1 MLGELSGWL
10 HQSFNDLVVWIE
22 LHPGRAYFLVFLTA
36 CLESLVVVGLF
47 LPGTVLMFAIGALI
61 AADALAFWPACLWA
75 AAGAVAGDGLSFWI
89 GRHFHQ
95 RLRVVWPFR
104 RYPALIN
111 HGVDFFHRHGGKSV
125 VFARFVG
132 PVRPF
137 LPAVAGMLDMPAGR
151 FFLVNVLSALV
162 WAPAYLIP
170 GVVFG
175 ASLSL
180 AAEVAGRLAVLIL
193 ILVALVWF
201 SLWLIHRLF
210 NLLQPRL
217 ANWTDRALVWGRQHP
232 RLRPLAGALL
242 EPDHP
247 EARGLAAWLALLF
260 LSAAALGLLLA
271 QPLIGIDH
279 WLHVGLQDLRTPT
292 ADRIFVAITTTGDS
306 LPVLTGLVLVLAWL
320 AWRGY
325 GRAAA
330 HWLLAVASA
339 WAMAQGLKLLLQ
351 VARPLPM
358 YDGVAAYAF
367 PSVHVTLASV
377 GYGFLAILIARELAP
392 ERRWLPY
399 SLAGLPIVLMAFSRL
414 YLGAH
419 WLSDIAGGLAL
430 GVATVALF
438 GIAYRRHPAPALPWR
453 RLLGVFLLAQLALAA
468 SHTVLRFEPALA
480 RYTPVLEQAP
490 LNRAGWLAGDWQQLP
505 AHRLDLAGGDR
516 HPLNIQYLGT
526 LAALETALTARG
538 WRTPPPLQLDNLIL
552 WLSPDATASRLPVLP
567 QIHDGHYESL
577 RLIKGGDGNRLWILR
592 LWRSDRQQDTTGVPL
607 WIGNVSV
614 LEPTRPFDYLVYLDT
629 RYDPAA
635 ALELQGDLE
644 SVFRVEPR
652 ERPAGRAMAVERVM
666 LVY

>member
-1 MLGELSGWL
+1 MLSDLSGWL
-10 HQSFNDLVVWIE
+10 HQSFSDLVVWIE
-22 LHPGRAYFLVFLTA
+22 LYPARAYFLVFLTA

-61 AADALAFWPACLWA
+61 ATDALAFWPACLWA
-75 AAGAVAGDGLSFWI
+75 AAGAVTGDGLSFWL

-104 RYPALIN
+104 RYPGLIN

-125 VFARFVG
+125 VFARFIG

-151 FFLVNVLSALV
+151 FLLVNVLSALV

-180 AAEVAGRLAVLIL
+180 AAEVAGRLVVLIL
-193 ILVALVWF
+193 LIVGLVWF

-210 NLLQPRL
+210 NLLQPHL
-217 ANWTDRALVWGRQHP
+217 ASWTDRALVWGRHHP

-242 EPDHP
+242 EPEHP
-247 EARGLAAWLALLF
+247 EARGLALWMLLLF
-260 LSAAALGLLLA
+260 LSLAALGLLLA
-271 QPLIGIDH
+271 RPLTGIDH
-279 WLHVGLQDLRTPT
+279 WLHAGLQGLRTPT
-292 ADRIFVAITTTGDS
+292 ADRVFVAVTTTGDS
-306 LPVLTGLVLVLAWL
+306 LPVLAGLALVLAWL

-325 GRAAA
+325 GRAAG
-330 HWLLAVASA
+330 HWLFAALGA
-339 WAMAQGLKLLLQ
+339 WAMAQGLKALLQ
-351 VARPLPM
+351 VARPVAM
-358 YDGVAAYAF
+358 FDGVAAFAF
-367 PSVHVTLASV
+367 PSVHVTLAV
-377 GYGFLAILIARELAP
+377 VAYGFLAILIAREISP

-399 SLAGLPIVLMAFSRL
+399 SLAGLPIVLIAFSRL

-430 GVATVALF
+430 GLATVALF

-453 RLLGVFLLAQLALAA
+453 RLLGVFLVLHLVLAA
-468 SHTVLRFEPALA
+468 GHTGMQFERALA
-480 RYTPVLEQAP
+480 RYAPLQEKTP
-490 LNRAGWLAGDWQQLP
+490 LNRSEWLAGDWRGLP
-505 AHRLDLAGGDR
+505 AYRLDLAAGEQ
-516 HPLNIQYLGT
+516 HPLNVQYLGT
-526 LAALETALTARG
+526 LEALEAALTARG
-538 WRTPPPLQLDNLIL
+538 WRSPPPPAFDKLLL
-552 WLSPDATASRLPVLP
+552 WLSPDTTATRLPVLP

-577 RLIKGGDGNRLWILR
+577 RLIKAGADDRLTILR
-592 LWRSDRQQDTTGVPL
+592 LWRSERIQHSTRTPL
-607 WIGNVSV
+607 WIGSVSV
-614 LEPTRPFDYLVYLDT
+614 LEPTRRFAYLVYLDT

-635 ALELQGDLE
+635 GLELLADLRGE
-644 SVFRVEPR
+644 FQVEMYR
-652 ERPAGRAMAVERVM
+652 RPAGQAMAPVEVM